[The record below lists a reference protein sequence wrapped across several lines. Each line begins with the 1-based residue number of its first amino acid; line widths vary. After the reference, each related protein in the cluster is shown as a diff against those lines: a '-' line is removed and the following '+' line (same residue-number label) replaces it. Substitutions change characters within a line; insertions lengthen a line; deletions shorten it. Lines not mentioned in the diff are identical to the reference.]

1 MHFIER
7 ITGMNTIVSFNAQ
20 TWQKKVERN
29 IALHALPCLRVQD
42 LIRMNERTASN
53 NQPSMEELM
62 LAVSSRRDM
71 DAFEVIFKHFAP
83 RVKAY
88 MAKLSADKQTA
99 EELMQ
104 ETMITVWNKADQFD
118 FSKGALSTWIFTI
131 ARNQRIDAVRRARR
145 PQFDPTDPAFVP
157 DEEQAADK
165 VIVDRQS
172 AIELRAAMASLPKE
186 QSALLELAYFEDS
199 THSAIAKKLNLPL
212 GTVKSR
218 LRLAFSKLRA
228 ALDNS
233 GAH

>member
-1 MHFIER
+1 
-7 ITGMNTIVSFNAQ
+7 MNTIVSFLSQQWHMGAQ
-20 TWQKKVERN
+20 HNLQDL
-29 IALHALPCLRVQD
+29 ASLHLSGWG
-42 LIRMNERTASN
+42 LIRMNGQTAPED
-53 NQPSMEELM
+53 QPSMEELM
-62 LAVSSRRDM
+62 LAVSSLRDV

-88 MAKLSADKQTA
+88 MAKLSVDTHTA

-104 ETMITVWNKADQFD
+104 ETMIAVWNKADQFD
-118 FSKGALSTWIFTI
+118 VAKGALSTWIFTI

-145 PQFDPTDPAFVP
+145 PEFDPTDPAFVP
-157 DEEQAADK
+157 DEEQPADLR
-165 VIVDRQS
+165 IAERQS
-172 AIELRAAMASLPKE
+172 ASQLRAAMADLPKE
-186 QSALLELAYFEDS
+186 QSALLELAYFEER

-218 LRLAFSKLRA
+218 LRLAFNKLRA

>member
-1 MHFIER
+1 MLMKQNFR
-7 ITGMNTIVSFNAQ
+7 SSRNSG
-20 TWQKKVERN
+20 TWKLSINLQV
-29 IALHALPCLRVQD
+29 LTSLLLSGWG
-42 LIRMNERTASN
+42 LIRMNGQTATED
-53 NQPSMEELM
+53 QPSMEELM
-62 LAVSSRRDM
+62 LAVSSRRDV

-88 MAKLSADKQTA
+88 MAKLSADTQTA

-104 ETMITVWNKADQFD
+104 ETMIAVWNKADQFD
-118 FSKGALSTWIFTI
+118 VAKGALSTWIFTI

-145 PQFDPTDPAFVP
+145 PEFDPTDPAFVP
-157 DEEQAADK
+157 DEEQLADLS
-165 VIVDRQS
+165 IAERQS
-172 AIELRAAMASLPKE
+172 ASQLRAAMADLPKE
-186 QSALLELAYFEDS
+186 QSVLLELAYFEER

-218 LRLAFSKLRA
+218 LRLAFNKLRA

>member
-1 MHFIER
+1 ML
-7 ITGMNTIVSFNAQ
+7 MNTKVSFLSQQWHMEAQ
-20 TWQKKVERN
+20 RN
-29 IALHALPCLRVQD
+29 LQVLASLHLSGWG
-42 LIRMNERTASN
+42 LIRMNGQTAPED
-53 NQPSMEELM
+53 QPSMEELM
-62 LAVSSRRDM
+62 LAVRSRRDV

-88 MAKLSADKQTA
+88 MAKLSADTQTA

-104 ETMITVWNKADQFD
+104 ETMIAVWNKADQFD
-118 FSKGALSTWIFTI
+118 VAKGALSTWIFTI

-145 PQFDPTDPAFVP
+145 PEFDPTDPAFVP
-157 DEEQAADK
+157 DEEQPADMR
-165 VIVDRQS
+165 IAERQS
-172 AIELRAAMASLPKE
+172 ASQLRAAMADLPKE
-186 QSALLELAYFEDS
+186 QSTLLELAYFEES

-218 LRLAFSKLRA
+218 LRLAFNKLRA

>member
-1 MHFIER
+1 
-7 ITGMNTIVSFNAQ
+7 MNGQ
-20 TWQKKVERN
+20 TAPE
-29 IALHALPCLRVQD
+29 D
-42 LIRMNERTASN
+42 
-53 NQPSMEELM
+53 QPSMEELM
-62 LAVSSRRDM
+62 LAVSSRRDV

-88 MAKLSADKQTA
+88 MAKLSADTQTA

-104 ETMITVWNKADQFD
+104 ETMIAVWNKADQFD
-118 FSKGALSTWIFTI
+118 VAKGALSTWIFTI

-145 PQFDPTDPAFVP
+145 PEFDPTDPAFVP
-157 DEEQAADK
+157 DEEQPADLR
-165 VIVDRQS
+165 IAERQS
-172 AIELRAAMASLPKE
+172 ASQLRAAMADLPKE
-186 QSALLELAYFEDS
+186 QSALLELAYFEER

-218 LRLAFSKLRA
+218 LRLAFNKLRA

>member
-1 MHFIER
+1 
-7 ITGMNTIVSFNAQ
+7 MNTKVSFLSQQWHMEAQ
-20 TWQKKVERN
+20 HNLQVLASLLLSGWG
-29 IALHALPCLRVQD
+29 
-42 LIRMNERTASN
+42 LIRMNGQTAPED
-53 NQPSMEELM
+53 QPSMEELM
-62 LAVSSRRDM
+62 LAVSSRRDV

-88 MAKLSADKQTA
+88 MAKLSADTQTA

-104 ETMITVWNKADQFD
+104 ETMIAVWNKADQFD
-118 FSKGALSTWIFTI
+118 VAKGALSTWIFTI

-145 PQFDPTDPAFVP
+145 PEFDPTDPAFVP
-157 DEEQAADK
+157 DEEQPADLR
-165 VIVDRQS
+165 IAERQS
-172 AIELRAAMASLPKE
+172 ASQLRAAMADLPKE
-186 QSALLELAYFEDS
+186 QSALLELAYFEER

-218 LRLAFSKLRA
+218 LRLAFNKLRA

>member
-1 MHFIER
+1 MLLKTE
-7 ITGMNTIVSFNAQ
+7 VSFLSQQWHMKAQ
-20 TWQKKVERN
+20 HNFQVL
-29 IALHALPCLRVQD
+29 ASLHLSVRGLM
-42 LIRMNERTASN
+42 RMNEQTASE

-62 LAVSSRRDM
+62 LAVSSRRDV

-88 MAKLSADKQTA
+88 MAKLSADTQTA

-104 ETMITVWNKADQFD
+104 ETMIVVWNKADQFD

-145 PQFDPTDPAFVP
+145 PEFDPNDPAFVP
-157 DEEQAADK
+157 DEEQPAD
-165 VIVDRQS
+165 VRIDERQS
-172 AIELRAAMASLPKE
+172 ASQLRAAMADLQKE
-186 QSALLELAYFEDS
+186 QCTLLELAYFEES

-228 ALDNS
+228 ALDNA

>member
-1 MHFIER
+1 
-7 ITGMNTIVSFNAQ
+7 MNTTVSFGAQ

-29 IALHALPCLRVQD
+29 LRLLASPHLSVRD
-42 LIRMNERTASN
+42 SIRMNERTASE
-53 NQPSMEELM
+53 NQPSLEELM
-62 LAVSSRRDM
+62 LAVSSRRDV
-71 DAFEVIFKHFAP
+71 DAFEAIFKHFAP

-88 MAKLSADKQTA
+88 MAKLSADTQTA

-145 PQFDPTDPAFVP
+145 PEFDPTDPAFVP
-157 DEEQAADK
+157 DEEQPADLR
-165 VIVDRQS
+165 IAERQS
-172 AIELRAAMASLPKE
+172 AKQLRAAMADLPQE
-186 QSALLELAYFEDS
+186 QITLLELAYFEES

>member
-1 MHFIER
+1 MI
-7 ITGMNTIVSFNAQ
+7 
-20 TWQKKVERN
+20 
-29 IALHALPCLRVQD
+29 
-42 LIRMNERTASN
+42 ERTASE
-53 NQPSMEELM
+53 NQPSLEELM
-62 LAVSSRRDM
+62 LAVSSRRDV

-88 MAKLSADKQTA
+88 MAKLSADAQTA

-104 ETMITVWNKADQFD
+104 ETMITVWNKADHYD

-131 ARNQRIDAVRRARR
+131 ARNQRIDAVRRTRR
-145 PQFDPTDPAFVP
+145 PEYDATDPAFVP
-157 DEEQAADK
+157 DEEQPADMK
-165 VIVDRQS
+165 IVQRQS
-172 AIELRAAMASLPKE
+172 ANQLRAAMDNLPKE
-186 QSALLELAYFEDS
+186 QCTLLELAYFEES

>member
-1 MHFIER
+1 ML
-7 ITGMNTIVSFNAQ
+7 MNTKVSFLSQQWHMEAQ
-20 TWQKKVERN
+20 HNLQVL
-29 IALHALPCLRVQD
+29 ASLHLSGWG
-42 LIRMNERTASN
+42 LIRMNGQTAPED
-53 NQPSMEELM
+53 QPSMEELM
-62 LAVSSRRDM
+62 LAVSSRRDV

-88 MAKLSADKQTA
+88 MAKLSADTQTA

-104 ETMITVWNKADQFD
+104 ETMIAVWNKADQFD
-118 FSKGALSTWIFTI
+118 VAKGALSTWIFTI

-145 PQFDPTDPAFVP
+145 PEFDPTDPAFVP
-157 DEEQAADK
+157 DAEQPADLR
-165 VIVDRQS
+165 IAERQS
-172 AIELRAAMASLPKE
+172 ASQLRAAMADLPKE
-186 QSALLELAYFEDS
+186 QSTLLELAYFEES

-218 LRLAFSKLRA
+218 LRLAFNKLRA

>member
-1 MHFIER
+1 
-7 ITGMNTIVSFNAQ
+7 MNTNVSFGSQ
-20 TWQKKVERN
+20 TWHKKVERN
-29 IALHALPCLRVQD
+29 LLLLASPHLSVRD
-42 LIRMNERTASN
+42 SIRMNERTASE
-53 NQPSMEELM
+53 NQPSLEELM
-62 LAVSSRRDM
+62 LAVSSRRDV
-71 DAFEVIFKHFAP
+71 DAFEAIFKHFAP

-88 MAKLSADKQTA
+88 MAKLSADTQTA

-145 PQFDPTDPAFVP
+145 PEFDPTDPAFVP
-157 DEEQAADK
+157 DEEQPADLR
-165 VIVDRQS
+165 IAEQQS
-172 AIELRAAMASLPKE
+172 ASQLRAAMADLPKE
-186 QSALLELAYFEDS
+186 QCTLLELAYFEES

-218 LRLAFSKLRA
+218 LRLAFSKVRA

>member
-1 MHFIER
+1 ML
-7 ITGMNTIVSFNAQ
+7 MNTKVSFLSQQWHMEAQ
-20 TWQKKVERN
+20 HNLQVL
-29 IALHALPCLRVQD
+29 ASLHLSGWG
-42 LIRMNERTASN
+42 LIRMNGQTAPED
-53 NQPSMEELM
+53 QPSMEELM
-62 LAVSSRRDM
+62 LAVRSRRDV

-88 MAKLSADKQTA
+88 MAKLSADTQTA

-104 ETMITVWNKADQFD
+104 ETMIAVWNKADQFD
-118 FSKGALSTWIFTI
+118 VAKGALSTWIFTI

-145 PQFDPTDPAFVP
+145 PEFDPTDPAFVL
-157 DEEQAADK
+157 DEEQPADLR
-165 VIVDRQS
+165 IAERQS
-172 AIELRAAMASLPKE
+172 ASQLRAAMADLPKE
-186 QSALLELAYFEDS
+186 QSTLLELAYFEES

-218 LRLAFSKLRA
+218 LRLAFNKLRA

>member
-1 MHFIER
+1 
-7 ITGMNTIVSFNAQ
+7 MNGQ
-20 TWQKKVERN
+20 TATE
-29 IALHALPCLRVQD
+29 D
-42 LIRMNERTASN
+42 
-53 NQPSMEELM
+53 QPSMEELM
-62 LAVSSRRDM
+62 LAVSSRRDV

-88 MAKLSADKQTA
+88 MAKLSADTQTA

-104 ETMITVWNKADQFD
+104 ETMIAVWNKADQFD
-118 FSKGALSTWIFTI
+118 VAKGALSTWIFTI

-145 PQFDPTDPAFVP
+145 PEFDPTDPAFVP
-157 DEEQAADK
+157 DEEQLADLS
-165 VIVDRQS
+165 IAERQS
-172 AIELRAAMASLPKE
+172 ASQLRAAMADLPKE
-186 QSALLELAYFEDS
+186 QSVLLELAYFEER

-218 LRLAFSKLRA
+218 LRLAFNKLRA

>member
-1 MHFIER
+1 ML
-7 ITGMNTIVSFNAQ
+7 MNTKFSFLSRNSG
-20 TWQKKVERN
+20 TWKLSINLQV
-29 IALHALPCLRVQD
+29 LTSLLLSGWG
-42 LIRMNERTASN
+42 LIRMNGQTATED
-53 NQPSMEELM
+53 QPSMEELM
-62 LAVSSRRDM
+62 LAVSSRRDV

-88 MAKLSADKQTA
+88 MAKLSADTQAA

-104 ETMITVWNKADQFD
+104 ETMIAVWNKADQFD
-118 FSKGALSTWIFTI
+118 VAKGALSTWIFTI

-145 PQFDPTDPAFVP
+145 PEFDPTDPAFVP
-157 DEEQAADK
+157 DEEQLADLS
-165 VIVDRQS
+165 IAERQS
-172 AIELRAAMASLPKE
+172 ASQLRAAMADLPKE
-186 QSALLELAYFEDS
+186 QSVLLELAYFEER

-218 LRLAFSKLRA
+218 LRLAFNKLRA

>member
-1 MHFIER
+1 ML
-7 ITGMNTIVSFNAQ
+7 MNTKVSFLSQQWHMEAQ
-20 TWQKKVERN
+20 HNLQVL
-29 IALHALPCLRVQD
+29 ASLHLSVWG
-42 LIRMNERTASN
+42 LIRMNGQTAPED
-53 NQPSMEELM
+53 QPSMEELM
-62 LAVSSRRDM
+62 LAVSSRRDV

-88 MAKLSADKQTA
+88 MAKLSADTQTA

-104 ETMITVWNKADQFD
+104 ETMIAVWNKADQFD
-118 FSKGALSTWIFTI
+118 VAKGALSTWIFTI

-145 PQFDPTDPAFVP
+145 PEFDPTDPSFVP
-157 DEEQAADK
+157 DEEQPADLR
-165 VIVDRQS
+165 IAERQS
-172 AIELRAAMASLPKE
+172 ASQLRAAMADLPKE
-186 QSALLELAYFEDS
+186 QSTLLELAYFEES

-218 LRLAFSKLRA
+218 LRLAFNKLRA

>member
-1 MHFIER
+1 
-7 ITGMNTIVSFNAQ
+7 
-20 TWQKKVERN
+20 
-29 IALHALPCLRVQD
+29 
-42 LIRMNERTASN
+42 MNERTASE
-53 NQPSMEELM
+53 NQPSLEELM
-62 LAVSSRRDM
+62 LAVSSRRDV
-71 DAFEVIFKHFAP
+71 DAFEAIFKHFAP

-88 MAKLSADKQTA
+88 MAKLSADTQTA

-145 PQFDPTDPAFVP
+145 PEFDPTDPAFVP
-157 DEEQAADK
+157 DEEQPADLR
-165 VIVDRQS
+165 IAERQS
-172 AIELRAAMASLPKE
+172 ASQLRAAMADLPKE
-186 QSALLELAYFEDS
+186 QCTLLELAYFEES

-218 LRLAFSKLRA
+218 LRLAFNKLRA

>member
-1 MHFIER
+1 
-7 ITGMNTIVSFNAQ
+7 
-20 TWQKKVERN
+20 
-29 IALHALPCLRVQD
+29 
-42 LIRMNERTASN
+42 
-53 NQPSMEELM
+53 M
-62 LAVSSRRDM
+62 LAVSSRRDV
-71 DAFEVIFKHFAP
+71 DAFEAIFKHFAP

-88 MAKLSADKQTA
+88 MAKLSADTQTA

-145 PQFDPTDPAFVP
+145 PEFDPTDPAFVP
-157 DEEQAADK
+157 DEEQPADLR
-165 VIVDRQS
+165 IAERQS
-172 AIELRAAMASLPKE
+172 AKQLRAAMADLPQE
-186 QSALLELAYFEDS
+186 QITLLELAYFEES

>member
-1 MHFIER
+1 M
-7 ITGMNTIVSFNAQ
+7 GAQ
-20 TWQKKVERN
+20 HNLQDL
-29 IALHALPCLRVQD
+29 ASLHLSGWG
-42 LIRMNERTASN
+42 LIRMNGQTAPED
-53 NQPSMEELM
+53 QPSMEELM
-62 LAVSSRRDM
+62 LAVSSLRDV

-88 MAKLSADKQTA
+88 MAKLSVDTHTA

-104 ETMITVWNKADQFD
+104 ETMIAVWNKADQFD
-118 FSKGALSTWIFTI
+118 VAKGALSTWIFTI

-145 PQFDPTDPAFVP
+145 PEFDPTDPAFVP
-157 DEEQAADK
+157 DEQQPADLM
-165 VIVDRQS
+165 IAERQTAS
-172 AIELRAAMASLPKE
+172 QLRAAMADLPKE
-186 QSALLELAYFEDS
+186 QSALLELAYFEES

-218 LRLAFSKLRA
+218 LRLAFNKLRA

>member
-1 MHFIER
+1 ML
-7 ITGMNTIVSFNAQ
+7 MNTKVSFLSQQWHMEAQ
-20 TWQKKVERN
+20 HNLQVL
-29 IALHALPCLRVQD
+29 ASLHLSGWG
-42 LIRMNERTASN
+42 LIRMNGQTAPED
-53 NQPSMEELM
+53 QPSMEELM
-62 LAVSSRRDM
+62 LAVRSRRDV

-88 MAKLSADKQTA
+88 MAKLSADTQTA

-104 ETMITVWNKADQFD
+104 ETMIAVWNKADQFD
-118 FSKGALSTWIFTI
+118 VAKGALSTWIFTI

-145 PQFDPTDPAFVP
+145 PEFDPTDPAFVP
-157 DEEQAADK
+157 DEEQPADLR
-165 VIVDRQS
+165 IAEQQS
-172 AIELRAAMASLPKE
+172 ASQLRAAMADLPKE
-186 QSALLELAYFEDS
+186 QCTLLELAYFEES

>member
-1 MHFIER
+1 ML
-7 ITGMNTIVSFNAQ
+7 MNTKVSFLSQQWHMEAQ
-20 TWQKKVERN
+20 HNLQVL
-29 IALHALPCLRVQD
+29 ASLHLSVWG
-42 LIRMNERTASN
+42 LIRMNGQTAPED
-53 NQPSMEELM
+53 QPSMEELM
-62 LAVSSRRDM
+62 LAVSSRRDV

-88 MAKLSADKQTA
+88 MAKLSADTQTA

-104 ETMITVWNKADQFD
+104 ETMIAVWNKADQFD
-118 FSKGALSTWIFTI
+118 VAKGALSTWIFTI

-145 PQFDPTDPAFVP
+145 PEFDPTDPAFVP
-157 DEEQAADK
+157 DEEQPADLR
-165 VIVDRQS
+165 IAERQS
-172 AIELRAAMASLPKE
+172 ASQLRAAMADLPKE
-186 QSALLELAYFEDS
+186 QSTLLELAYFEES

-218 LRLAFSKLRA
+218 LRLAFNKLRA

>member
-1 MHFIER
+1 
-7 ITGMNTIVSFNAQ
+7 MNGQ
-20 TWQKKVERN
+20 TAPE
-29 IALHALPCLRVQD
+29 D
-42 LIRMNERTASN
+42 
-53 NQPSMEELM
+53 QPSMEELM
-62 LAVSSRRDM
+62 LAVRSRRDV

-88 MAKLSADKQTA
+88 MAKLSADTQTA

-104 ETMITVWNKADQFD
+104 ETMIAVWNKADQFD
-118 FSKGALSTWIFTI
+118 VAKGALSTWIFTI

-145 PQFDPTDPAFVP
+145 PEFDPTDPAFVP
-157 DEEQAADK
+157 DEEQPADLR
-165 VIVDRQS
+165 IAERQS
-172 AIELRAAMASLPKE
+172 ASQLRAAMADLPKE
-186 QSALLELAYFEDS
+186 QSTLLELAYFEES

-218 LRLAFSKLRA
+218 LRLAFNKLRA

>member
-1 MHFIER
+1 ME
-7 ITGMNTIVSFNAQ
+7 AQ
-20 TWQKKVERN
+20 HNLQVLASLLLSGWG
-29 IALHALPCLRVQD
+29 
-42 LIRMNERTASN
+42 LIRMNGQTAPED
-53 NQPSMEELM
+53 QPSMEELM
-62 LAVSSRRDM
+62 LAVSSRRDV

-88 MAKLSADKQTA
+88 MAKLSADAQTA

-104 ETMITVWNKADQFD
+104 ETMIAVWNKADQFD
-118 FSKGALSTWIFTI
+118 VAKGALSTWIFTI

-145 PQFDPTDPAFVP
+145 PEFDPTDPAFVP
-157 DEEQAADK
+157 DEEQPADLR
-165 VIVDRQS
+165 IAERQS
-172 AIELRAAMASLPKE
+172 ASKLRAAMADLPKE
-186 QSALLELAYFEDS
+186 QSALLELAYFEER

-218 LRLAFSKLRA
+218 LRLAFNKLRA

>member
-1 MHFIER
+1 
-7 ITGMNTIVSFNAQ
+7 MNTKVSFLSQQWHMEAQ
-20 TWQKKVERN
+20 HNLQVL
-29 IALHALPCLRVQD
+29 ASLHLSGWG
-42 LIRMNERTASN
+42 LIRMNGQTAPED
-53 NQPSMEELM
+53 QPSMEELM
-62 LAVSSRRDM
+62 LAVSSRRDV

-88 MAKLSADKQTA
+88 MAKLSADTQTA

-104 ETMITVWNKADQFD
+104 ETMIAVWNKADQFD
-118 FSKGALSTWIFTI
+118 VAKGALSTWIFTI

-145 PQFDPTDPAFVP
+145 PEFDPTDPAFVP
-157 DEEQAADK
+157 DAEQPADLR
-165 VIVDRQS
+165 IAERQS
-172 AIELRAAMASLPKE
+172 ASQLRAAMADLPKE
-186 QSALLELAYFEDS
+186 QSTLLELAYFEES

-218 LRLAFSKLRA
+218 LRLAFNKLRA